1 LSGKPSTFEKELA
14 YVEKCI
20 IRTMRKFR
28 ETPRSF
34 WSEDDIRCY
43 LKSLLQKS
51 RLFRSGRVSNVFLS
65 FPTRN
70 TYHRAEDGA
79 ISPSATGDNAR
90 FSIAGWSS
98 SIPNTSNHLTQPL
111 TFAIELK
118 YFSVM
123 PEDWL
128 IRIRNDLFKLSD
140 EANQVPLKGRFFL
153 LLTAQQ
159 ISLLRRELN
168 ALLAQFPSVKCY
180 QQLAQ

>member
-1 LSGKPSTFEKELA
+1 LSGKPLTFDKELA

-20 IRTMRKFR
+20 IKTMRKFR

-34 WSEDDIRCY
+34 SSEDDIRCY
-43 LKSLLQKS
+43 LKSLLQKG

-65 FPTRN
+65 FPTKN

-79 ISPSATGDNAR
+79 VSPSATGK
-90 FSIAGWSS
+90 SEHYSVAGWSS
-98 SIPNTSNHLTQPL
+98 SIMSTSNHLTQPL

-118 YFSVM
+118 YLPAI

-128 IRIRNDLFKLSD
+128 VQIRNDLFKLSD
-140 EANQVPLKGRFFL
+140 ETNQVPVKGRFFL

>member
-1 LSGKPSTFEKELA
+1 
-14 YVEKCI
+14 
-20 IRTMRKFR
+20 MRKFR

-65 FPTRN
+65 FPARN
-70 TYHRAEDGA
+70 TYHRAKDGA
-79 ISPSATGDNAR
+79 ISPSATGEYVP

-98 SIPNTSNHLTQPL
+98 SISSTSNHLTQPL

-128 IRIRNDLFKLSD
+128 IRIRNNLFKLSD